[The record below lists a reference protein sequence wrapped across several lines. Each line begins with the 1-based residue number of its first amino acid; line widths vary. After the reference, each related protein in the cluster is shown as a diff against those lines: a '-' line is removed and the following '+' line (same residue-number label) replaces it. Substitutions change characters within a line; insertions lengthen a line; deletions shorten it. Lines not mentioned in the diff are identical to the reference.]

1 MTDLLSLRREIMR
14 KKLLMFLFVSM
25 MTFTLAACNTE
36 TSSTNKQS
44 NTETASKN
52 SAAVVKKSEIKK
64 ILIVYFSR
72 VGNTNFSN
80 DVDAL
85 ASASIRIENKKLT
98 GNTQV
103 IANMINKSVGGD
115 VFEITT
121 VKTYPV
127 NYRDTTD
134 LAKQEQKSNA
144 RPKLS
149 SHVKGM
155 ENYDVVFLGYPDWWG
170 TIPMPVYTFLEEYDF
185 SGKSIVP
192 FSTHEG
198 SGLGSS
204 VRDIKKLCPDSNI
217 LDGLEVLCSN
227 VTNAQ
232 SDVENWLKKNGITE

>member
-1 MTDLLSLRREIMR
+1 
-14 KKLLMFLFVSM
+14 M
-25 MTFTLAACNTE
+25 MTFTLAAC
-36 TSSTNKQS
+36 SSNSGSVAQHSKR
-44 NTETASKN
+44 ETASKN
-52 SAAVVKKSEIKK
+52 SAAVVKKSGIKK

-72 VGNTNFSN
+72 VGNTKFGN

-121 VKTYPV
+121 VKNYPV
-127 NYRDTTD
+127 NYKDTVD
-134 LAKQEQKSNA
+134 FAKQEQESNA

-149 SHVKGM
+149 THVKGM
-155 ENYDVVFLGYPDWWG
+155 ENYDVVFLGYPNWWG

-192 FSTHEG
+192 FATHEG

-204 VRDIKKLCPDSNI
+204 VKDIKKLCPDSNV
-217 LDGLEVLCSN
+217 LDGLEVRGSN
-227 VTNAQ
+227 VTKAQ
-232 SDVENWLKKNGITE
+232 SDVENWLKKNGMTE